1 MSTLRDKLKRV
12 SGGLM
17 IVFAAALALEAT
29 NVVQYLYSQKVL
41 REEAKKRAETQLETN
56 RIRIMGVVDQAEAAV
71 RNSVWIARWCL
82 DVPDSLHVVARRI
95 VEDNPVVVGSTVAL
109 VPGYK
114 GRGPFSPYAFRD
126 GDKISFASL
135 ATEEY
140 NYPSQ
145 EWFTKPIELGA
156 GYWSEPY
163 FDEGGG
169 NILMTTYSLPITD
182 ASGTVA
188 AVVTAD
194 ISLEWLTEMITDA
207 QVYPHSYG
215 IVLSR
220 AGQVMVSPI
229 ETLSMRASIN
239 DFADQAE
246 DKDSFDSLSRSMLSG
261 RCGNIPIKA
270 GGKVS
275 QVFFAP
281 VARTG
286 WSMSIVIPDEEIY
299 RNLKRMGLMVSLL
312 TILGLLL
319 LLFILRAVAEKEKSY
334 RELNEKKGM
343 MEHELMIGRKIQ
355 QSMIPHIFPPFPER
369 TDLDMS
375 ACLVPAKEVGGDLFD
390 FYIRDEKLFFCIGD
404 VSGKG
409 VPASLVMAVT
419 RSMFRTV
426 SGHENNAAKIV
437 RSINDSMSDM
447 NDSNMFVT
455 FFVGILDLKTGHLCY
470 CNAGHNPPLILTDS
484 IRELDVMPN
493 VALGI
498 IPGMEFVEQ
507 ETDLLYDDALFL
519 YTDGLNEA
527 ENAAHEQFGM
537 KRMYEVLHTRRGAQ
551 AHLDAVVSAVKSFVG
566 DAPQSDDLTMLFIHF
581 LGGANGHIL
590 HLNNAISE
598 ISRLEGFMV
607 HVASETGIDPGTA
620 SAINLAL
627 EEAVANVIDYAYPEG
642 VEGPVE
648 LEFKNTPRRLTFIL
662 TDEGKEFDPTAA
674 PEVDINADVE
684 HRRIGGLGI
693 HLVRSI
699 MDSVSYLRKDGKNI
713 LTMIK
718 NI

>member
-1 MSTLRDKLKRV
+1 
-12 SGGLM
+12 
-17 IVFAAALALEAT
+17 
-29 NVVQYLYSQKVL
+29 
-41 REEAKKRAETQLETN
+41 
-56 RIRIMGVVDQAEAAV
+56 
-71 RNSVWIARWCL
+71 
-82 DVPDSLHVVARRI
+82 
-95 VEDNPVVVGSTVAL
+95 
-109 VPGYK
+109 
-114 GRGPFSPYAFRD
+114 
-126 GDKISFASL
+126 
-135 ATEEY
+135 
-140 NYPSQ
+140 
-145 EWFTKPIELGA
+145 
-156 GYWSEPY
+156 
-163 FDEGGG
+163 
-169 NILMTTYSLPITD
+169 
-182 ASGTVA
+182 
-188 AVVTAD
+188 
-194 ISLEWLTEMITDA
+194 
-207 QVYPHSYG
+207 
-215 IVLSR
+215 
-220 AGQVMVSPI
+220 
-229 ETLSMRASIN
+229 
-239 DFADQAE
+239 
-246 DKDSFDSLSRSMLSG
+246 
-261 RCGNIPIKA
+261 
-270 GGKVS
+270 
-275 QVFFAP
+275 
-281 VARTG
+281 G

-334 RELNEKKGM
+334 RELNAKKGM

-642 VEGPVE
+642 VKGPVE

-693 HLVRSI
+693 HLVRNI